1 MCSLARLNQAQIGV
15 SSENGAKDS
24 PGFNNRSFDWHYY
37 FHFSIGCFSF
47 SFISNYQVAT
57 HVFQQHPKTKLSVY
71 QCNSKSLNSIDA
83 IDNSSHN
90 LFNSRNNYLMTDRTH
105 APRTSLLK
113 RLPKCNFS
121 PNRCIFGPHFPAEEE
136 VPMAN
141 NISQK
146 TFWNFP

>member
-1 MCSLARLNQAQIGV
+1 MFLLGNALYFLETSMCFLARQNQAQIGV

-57 HVFQQHPKTKLSVY
+57 RVFQQHPKTKLSVY

-90 LFNSRNNYLMTDRTH
+90 LFNSCNNYLMTERTH
-105 APRTSLLK
+105 YTR
-113 RLPKCNFS
+113 PKDVL
-121 PNRCIFGPHFPAEEE
+121 AKE
-136 VPMAN
+136 VAKM
-141 NISQK
+141 Q
-146 TFWNFP
+146 F